1 MPRWVLVGALRAP
14 FRTTPCEEVDMT
26 LSNFDPL
33 FDRMLSRMQS
43 GFAGAATQMAPPMD
57 VYRRGDDFVV
67 ELDVPGIDP
76 SDIDITVERS
86 MLTVAG
92 EIDPRH
98 DQAADEVLVCERPH
112 ARFRRQ
118 VYLGESLDTEK
129 IRADFDNGVLRI
141 TIPASRELQSRRIEV
156 QGGQRDTAPGESGSG
171 PSIDVEGREQQSQQ
185 GSGSA
190 EDRSNQS
197 GESSSTA

>member
-1 MPRWVLVGALRAP
+1 
-14 FRTTPCEEVDMT
+14 MT

-57 VYRRGDDFVV
+57 VYRRADEFIV

-76 SDIDITVERS
+76 SAIDITVERN

-98 DQAADEVLVCERPH
+98 DQDADEVLVCERPH

-118 VYLGESLDTEK
+118 VYLGESLDTDK
-129 IRADFDNGVLRI
+129 ISANFENGVLRI
-141 TIPASRELQSRRIEV
+141 IIPASREMQSRRIEV
-156 QGGQRDTAPGESGSG
+156 QGGGQRAGTVGDSGSG
-171 PSIDVEGREQQSQQ
+171 TSIDVEGREQQPQQ
-185 GSGSA
+185 GSGSSEHPSGA
-190 EDRSNQS
+190 S
-197 GESSSTA
+197 GESPPTKQQ

>member
-1 MPRWVLVGALRAP
+1 MRGGRHDA
-14 FRTTPCEEVDMT
+14 

-43 GFAGAATQMAPPMD
+43 GFAGPATQMAPPMD
-57 VYRRGDDFVV
+57 VYRRGDEFIV

-76 SDIDITVERS
+76 SAIDITVERN

-92 EIDPRH
+92 EIGPRH
-98 DQAADEVLVCERPH
+98 DQDADEVIVCERPH

-129 IRADFDNGVLRI
+129 ISATFDNGVLRV
-141 TIPASRELQSRRIEV
+141 TIPSLPQTQSRRIEV
-156 QGGQRDTAPGESGSG
+156 QGGGQRAGAVGESSSG
-171 PSIDVEGREQQSQQ
+171 ALIDVEGRASESQQ
-185 GSGSA
+185 GAGGGTDDA
-190 EDRSNQS
+190 
-197 GESSSTA
+197 SS